1 MGGQGSGWQRGRKT
15 TVDEGLILGI
25 KDLAA
30 IGVLNPG
37 CPKGTLR
44 WRFGETT
51 IAAIEYNS
59 SLHSD
64 GTGTLWLR
72 YTADGE
78 RMYYT
83 VTLVSTVP
91 HYGGRRWWFICPIK
105 KIRVAKLYL
114 PPDATK
120 FASRQAHGLTYRSC
134 QSSFRL
140 QRARRQTERL
150 ARQMAQNEAKFDALL
165 KRGNPAQNS
174 HAAGASM
181 CSDGE
186 RGSSQ

>member
-30 IGVLNPG
+30 NGALNPG

-44 WRFGETT
+44 WRFGETR
-51 IAAIEYNS
+51 IAAVEWNS
-59 SLHSD
+59 SVYAD

-105 KIRVAKLYL
+105 KIRAAKLYL
-114 PPDATK
+114 PPDATQ

-140 QRARRQTERL
+140 LRARRQTERL
-150 ARQMAQNEAKFDALL
+150 APQMAQNEAKFDALL